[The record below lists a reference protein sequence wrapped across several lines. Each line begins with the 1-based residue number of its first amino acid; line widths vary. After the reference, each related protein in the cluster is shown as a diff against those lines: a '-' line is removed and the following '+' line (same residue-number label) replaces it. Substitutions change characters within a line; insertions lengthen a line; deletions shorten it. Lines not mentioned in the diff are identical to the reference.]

1 MASLYGDNWRQ
12 GTIFEAILPL
22 DAVALDEVSRQ
33 PIRATGSHDCWV
45 VATQDCDL
53 DLTDSTYELPTI
65 ELRPVYSAD
74 PPTDWGIRS
83 SKLLLLEQEYITST
97 SPRTMV
103 SARVLTT
110 IKANDAVIRQIAPE
124 RRVAYTTW
132 LGLRYDRPA
141 VPPEFLPLAKR
152 IAEVV
157 AKKRNR
163 ATGARVRDVLMQ
175 IRSGDPTRYSL
186 FAILNNEEDED
197 EVREWLSAIS
207 LDVPI
212 DLGVADEIEAASA
225 RRISFELIETSYP
238 ADVTQLTWRPNSA
251 VLEGAY

>member
-12 GTIFEAILPL
+12 GTVFDATLPL
-22 DAVALDEVSRQ
+22 DAVVWDEVSRQ
-33 PIRATGSHDCWV
+33 PVRATGSHDRWV

-53 DLTDSTYELPTI
+53 DLTENTNEIPTI
-65 ELRPVYSAD
+65 ELRPVHSVD

-83 SKLLLLEQEYITST
+83 SKLLLAEQEYITST
-97 SPRTMV
+97 SPRTIV
-103 SARVLTT
+103 SAAVLTA
-110 IKANDAVIRQIAPE
+110 IKENDAIIRQLAPE

-141 VPPEFLPLAKR
+141 VPPEFIPLAKK

-157 AKKRNR
+157 TKKRNR

-175 IRSGDPTRYSL
+175 IQPGDPMRYSL
-186 FAILNNEEDED
+186 FAVLDNEEDED

-207 LDVPI
+207 LEVPV

-225 RRISFELIETSYP
+225 RRISLELIETAYS
-238 ADVTQLTWRPNSA
+238 ADVSQLTWRPNSRA
-251 VLEGAY
+251 LQGAS